1 MRLHSLMR
9 LQLCPVM
16 MPSIFHLFSL
26 SLYPSLTWRTHPKT
40 QLLVSLS
47 SKMTS
52 SKALRFYFCL
62 LNTGEAVSIQCFE
75 CRNLLNEV
83 IQGWL
88 PLKIPQAV
96 FLLRCLCVVLL
107 AIYNDF
113 SSNLCFKLK
122 TVNDTCLLYYGYCFP
137 QKRAERKM
145 SLLSMCAFHTFRGL
159 DFFHYLIISVVIL
172 A

>member
-40 QLLVSLS
+40 QLSVSLS
-47 SKMTS
+47 SKMAS
-52 SKALRFYFCL
+52 SRALKFYFCVP
-62 LNTGEAVSIQCFE
+62 NTGEVVSIQCFE
-75 CRNLLNEV
+75 CYDLLNEV

-96 FLLRCLCVVLL
+96 SLLRCLCCVLL
-107 AIYNDF
+107 TIYNDF
-113 SSNLCFKLK
+113 SSNLCLKLK
-122 TVNDTCLLYYGYCFP
+122 SVNGTCLLYYDHCFP

-145 SLLSMCAFHTFRGL
+145 SLLSTCALHTFRGL
-159 DFFHYLIISVVIL
+159 AFFHYLIISVVIL